1 MQLCLHLLN
10 CKKTA
15 ALYTNCL
22 KKRNCYQTTNKPI
35 NTMKKLIL
43 IAAIIFGSNLAH
55 AQNQL
60 DTSDLFE
67 GSLAEAIKG
76 LEMPKVF
83 IGSGKFDHSASIGR
97 LKDIFNDSG
106 EAFRE
111 IFCQMS
117 EEFPG
122 IHYTNDMKVPY
133 IKVDD
138 YYSKNIK
145 NHSYDSTRYIKSAP
159 EYDTFLGKP
168 ILIEREVIYCYN
180 SEGKNI
186 RSIQITRF
194 NREIVSVSDD
204 AEELALK

>member
-1 MQLCLHLLN
+1 MKTLILAMSLILSSNLLN
-10 CKKTA
+10 
-15 ALYTNCL
+15 
-22 KKRNCYQTTNKPI
+22 
-35 NTMKKLIL
+35 
-43 IAAIIFGSNLAH
+43 
-55 AQNQL
+55 AQSQL

-76 LEMPKVF
+76 IQMPEVF
-83 IGSGKFDHSASIGR
+83 TGSGRNHSSSIGR

-111 IFCQMS
+111 IFGQMS
-117 EEFPG
+117 QEFPG
-122 IHYTNDMKVPY
+122 VVYTNDMKVPY
-133 IKVDD
+133 IKLDD
-138 YYSKNIK
+138 YYNKNIK

-194 NREIVSVSDD
+194 NREIVSVADD